1 VGAAFSVFWRDGL
14 RVRYSVSRG
23 SANDTTASATNTT
36 TFDRPVMTVTARDHD
51 DDPVGPAA
59 ARVGSHAPTML
70 RPGDANIPALVA
82 QDLVKVYPGGA
93 VGLAGLQ
100 LTVPQGSF
108 FGLLGPNGA
117 GKTTLIGAAAGLV
130 RVAPGQLFIF
140 GHDAAAD
147 AGAVRL
153 LLGLAPQEV
162 HLDRFLTSRELLVYH
177 GRYFGMTARDAEARA
192 RELLATFDLLDKA
205 EVRPNRL
212 SGGMRRRLLIARALV
227 HRPPLVVLD
236 EPTAGV
242 DLELRHELWAYLRR
256 LHREEDATI
265 LLTTHYL
272 EEAEALCEQ
281 IAFIRSG
288 RIVAEG
294 TPEDLGA
301 RYGTERLED
310 VYLTLMNDDSV
321 DEGSGV
327 GGAAPVSG
335 HGKRSPEARRMV
347 AVPDLLQVQRRGMVA
362 LGTREVRRVLV
373 LWSQTIVPP
382 VLNAVIYLLVFGG
395 ALGAR
400 LKQVEGVPYLSFI
413 VPGLLVM
420 TVSGQAFGNNSTTIF
435 QAKYEGY
442 IEDVLSSPI
451 TPWRMALAYT
461 VGGLVRAFI
470 VGALVFAV
478 AAPFFH
484 GQVNVPAA
492 IAALTF
498 TGVLFACLGVVTGIW
513 AENFD
518 QLSFVANLV
527 IAPLSLVAGVF
538 YSAQSLPGVWRAVT
552 RLDPIYY
559 LVTAART
566 GFLGLH
572 EESLLVSLTVAAG
585 VGGAI
590 YLVAVWLLRRGWRLK
605 P

>member
-1 VGAAFSVFWRDGL
+1 MVLAGDNASPL
-14 RVRYSVSRG
+14 QP
-23 SANDTTASATNTT
+23 ASAIATH
-36 TFDRPVMTVTARDHD
+36 DRHDAATPSAR
-51 DDPVGPAA
+51 G
-59 ARVGSHAPTML
+59 GSHAPTML
-70 RPGDANIPALVA
+70 RPDDAAIPALVA

-93 VGLAGLQ
+93 VGLAGLR

-130 RVAPGQLFIF
+130 RVDPGRLFVF
-140 GHDAAAD
+140 GHDAVAD
-147 AGAVRL
+147 GGAVRL

-177 GRYFGMTARDAEARA
+177 GRYFGMTARDADTRA
-192 RELLATFDLLDKA
+192 RELLQIFDLLDKS

-242 DLELRHELWAYLRR
+242 DLELRHELWRYLQR
-256 LHREEDATI
+256 LHGEEDATI
-265 LLTTHYL
+265 LLTTHYI
-272 EEAEALCEQ
+272 EEAEALCGQ

-294 TPEDLGA
+294 TPEALRSRFGA
-301 RYGTERLED
+301 ERLED
-310 VYLTLMNDDSV
+310 VYLTLMA
-321 DEGSGV
+321 DEPASTT
-327 GGAAPVSG
+327 GAEPAAEAFPA
-335 HGKRSPEARRMV
+335 RPSPHEGPWADPAGDPRRMV
-347 AVPDLLQVQRRGMVA
+347 AVPDLLQVQRRGMLA

-373 LWSQTIVPP
+373 LWTQTIVPP
-382 VLNAVIYLLVFGG
+382 VLTAIIYLLVFGG

-400 LKQVEGVPYLSFI
+400 LKRVEGVEYFSFI
-413 VPGLLVM
+413 LPGLLVM
-420 TVSGQAFGNNSTTIF
+420 TVSGQAFGNNATSIF

-451 TPWRMALAYT
+451 TPWRLALAYT

-470 VGALVFAV
+470 VGALVFAIAV
-478 AAPFFH
+478 PFFH
-484 GQVNVPAA
+484 GQVDVPAA
-492 IAALTF
+492 LAALTF
-498 TGVLFACLGVVTGIW
+498 TGVLFAALGVVTGIW

-518 QLSFVANLV
+518 QLSFVANLI

-538 YSAQSLPGVWRAVT
+538 YSAGALPGAWRTLT

-559 LVTAART
+559 LVTASRT

-572 EESLLVSLTVAAG
+572 EESLALSLTVAAV
-585 VGGAI
+585 VGGGI
-590 YLVAVWLLRRGWRLK
+590 FLFAVWLLRRGWRLK